1 MLAHLALATSD
12 SELDT
17 RLRHLAESPDTIVTE
32 LSPKNWFEVASKL
45 DTDMVLVDLAT
56 LRTAAESASQARSV
70 HEIVTALRTPPNHSE
85 VVVIASDLDAGAR
98 ANLLAAGCM
107 AVISDLLP
115 DDSFREVLEAL
126 LERRREASQLQRE
139 LQAQEADIGSD
150 FGDFLSTSPGMRKFL
165 QVARKL
171 SRSDSTVLILGETG
185 VGKERLARA
194 IHSQGARAGGPFVV
208 LNCGAV
214 PDSLLETELFG
225 HERGAFTGAVRA
237 HRGHFELA
245 HRGTIFLDE
254 IGELPL
260 HLQVKLLRAIQERTI
275 QRIGAEQSL
284 PIDVRII
291 AATNRDLHAEMQE
304 KRFRSDLYYRL
315 SVVSMEVPPLRDRR
329 EDIPALVDLYFQ
341 QFATR
346 MPTMARRVSP
356 EAMQVLQNYDW
367 PGNIRELI
375 NVVERSVL
383 LCDGEVI
390 EPCDFPESITAATA
404 TGPQP
409 TPLQDAV
416 SNHLKLDDTW
426 LNRPLAESRHN
437 WNSTLERAYLSG
449 LLRNTNGRIGET
461 ATRAGIDPRSLY
473 AKMKQYQ
480 LRKEDFR

>member
-1 MLAHLALATSD
+1 MLAHLALAISD
-12 SELDT
+12 SELRA
-17 RLRHLAESPDTIVTE
+17 RLHQLAQGPDTIVTE
-32 LSPKNWFEVASKL
+32 LPAENWLEVATKL
-45 DTDMVLVDLAT
+45 DSDLLVVDGKAIASPIADL
-56 LRTAAESASQARSV
+56 ESGSEARSTR
-70 HEIVTALRTPPNHSE
+70 ELITILRTPPSHCE
-85 VVVIASDLDAGAR
+85 VLVVASDLNAEAR
-98 ANLLAAGCM
+98 AGLVAAGCL
-107 AVISDLLP
+107 AVLSDQLA
-115 DDSFREVLEAL
+115 DGSFREALHTL
-126 LERRREASQLQRE
+126 LERRREASQLQRG
-139 LQAQEADIGSD
+139 ASDADSD
-150 FGDFLSTSPGMRKFL
+150 FGDFLSISPGMRKFL

-214 PDSLLETELFG
+214 PEALLETELFG

-245 HRGTIFLDE
+245 HRGTIFVDE

-275 QRIGAEQSL
+275 QRIGAENTL
-284 PIDVRII
+284 PVDVRIV

-315 SVVSMEVPPLRDRR
+315 SVVSMEVPPLRERR
-329 EDIPALVDLYFQ
+329 EDIPALVDYYFQ
-341 QFATR
+341 QFRAR
-346 MPTMARRVSP
+346 IPTIARSVSP
-356 EAMQVLQNYDW
+356 EAMQALQNYSW

-383 LCDGEVI
+383 LCDGERI
-390 EPCDFPESITAATA
+390 EPCDFPESITAAALVSA
-404 TGPQP
+404 TPD
-409 TPLQDAV
+409 PLPAAIDDAITF
-416 SNHLKLDDTW
+416 DDSW
-426 LNRPLAESRHN
+426 LRRTLAESRHS